1 MIGEKIDM
9 KKRIV
14 TYPAIFKPIAKDVY
28 FISFPDVKGAI
39 TEGHGLADA
48 FDMASDALATV
59 LFDEKE
65 FPKMTDP
72 SKIKVNDEGTFVALV
87 SADLSKAAS
96 NFEKTIRKNVT
107 VPLNLATE
115 AEKHHLNF
123 SKVLTEALR
132 KKLSYQN

>member
-72 SKIKVNDEGTFVALV
+72 SKIRLMMKEL
-87 SADLSKAAS
+87 LLLWYQLICQKQLL
-96 NFEKTIRKNVT
+96 I
-107 VPLNLATE
+107 L
-115 AEKHHLNF
+115 
-123 SKVLTEALR
+123 
-132 KKLSYQN
+132 KKQFAKM

>member
-72 SKIKVNDEGTFVALV
+72 SKIKVNDEGAFVALV

-115 AEKHHLNF
+115 AENIIWIFLK
-123 SKVLTEALR
+123 
-132 KKLSYQN
+132 Y

>member
-72 SKIKVNDEGTFVALV
+72 SKIKVNDEGAFVAL
-87 SADLSKAAS
+87 D
-96 NFEKTIRKNVT
+96 
-107 VPLNLATE
+107 LATE